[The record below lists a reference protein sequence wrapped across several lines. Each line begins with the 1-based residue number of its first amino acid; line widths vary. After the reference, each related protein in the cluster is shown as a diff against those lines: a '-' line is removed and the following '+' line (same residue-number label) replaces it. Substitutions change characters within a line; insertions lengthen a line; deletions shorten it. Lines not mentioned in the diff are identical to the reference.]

1 MKLQKFNLIEIA
13 LAIGILAVGMT
24 SIVTLFPLGLN
35 EVNNAIR
42 ENYSS
47 EASVSMM
54 ALIQT
59 QAYSDW
65 NGTISLIP
73 TEKPVIDSAGNLN
86 PGDWITPAEENG
98 NIYEITDLNATP
110 STTDGIFGIRVTT
123 GSGTNTNEFAGEAL
137 MWKSLVEDIMVNGS
151 FMDPSPGF
159 DEAAA
164 LHLEISW
171 PVEKPYGQREKKTY
185 YLELFNFN

>member
-65 NGTISLIP
+65 NGIISLIP

-86 PGDWITPAEENG
+86 PGD
-98 NIYEITDLNATP
+98 
-110 STTDGIFGIRVTT
+110 
-123 GSGTNTNEFAGEAL
+123 
-137 MWKSLVEDIMVNGS
+137 
-151 FMDPSPGF
+151 
-159 DEAAA
+159 
-164 LHLEISW
+164 
-171 PVEKPYGQREKKTY
+171 
-185 YLELFNFN
+185 